1 MQQTSAKA
9 HMLWNEI
16 TDALRAE
23 VSDIVYKIYLKP
35 TFGVD
40 IVDNIHLLVSV
51 PHDLAKA
58 RFEQQYSTMVK
69 ELVKKL
75 APDIENIVYTAR
87 NDEDESSVNE
97 PALAPLPVS
106 VTNVAVE
113 KKEIIKQP
121 KILLNPNYTFDRYVV
136 GNSNRFAF
144 SAASAVG
151 EKPGFAYNP
160 LFLYSPVG
168 LGKTHLMHAIGH
180 KILSDHPTL
189 KVLYISSE
197 TFVNELV
204 ESIQNRKTDAFRSKY
219 RSIDV
224 LLIDDVQ
231 FLQNKPQTQEE
242 FFHTFNALRELN
254 KQIVVSSD
262 RPPKEISLL
271 EERIRSRFE
280 SGLVADISAPDLET
294 RIAILRNKALWEKA
308 EVPHDVI
315 VYIADNISN
324 NIRELEGALTRVLAV
339 SSMSGIKITL
349 EVAESALKDIIK
361 KPKQKMITMSFIKTA
376 VCDYFKVKISDLESN
391 KRPRNIAFPRQIA
404 MYLCREMTSE
414 SLPAIGAC
422 FNRDHSTVIHAC
434 DKISSEIKLDSSL
447 RDNIKRIADKIVEG

>member
-1 MQQTSAKA
+1 MQQTSARA
-9 HMLWNEI
+9 HIIWNEI
-16 TDALRAE
+16 TDSLREE
-23 VSDIVYKIYLKP
+23 VSDIAYKNYLKP
-35 TFGVD
+35 TFGMDV
-40 IVDNIHLLVSV
+40 VDNNNLLVSV
-51 PHDLAKA
+51 PHDIAKT
-58 RFEQQYSTMVK
+58 RFEQQYYPMIK
-69 ELVKKL
+69 NLLEKIAPEIKK
-75 APDIENIVYTAR
+75 IVFSAR
-87 NDEDESSVNE
+87 NDTDEIIE
-97 PALAPLPVS
+97 KETTIYKAAPPKHS
-106 VTNVAVE
+106 VTVDKTVLE
-113 KKEIIKQP
+113 QP
-121 KILLNPNYTFDRYVV
+121 KILLNPNYTFDRFVV

-144 SAASAVG
+144 SAASAVSD
-151 EKPGFAYNP
+151 KPGLAYNP

-180 KILSDHPTL
+180 KILKDHPDL

-204 ESIQNRKTDAFRSKY
+204 ESIQSRKTDAFRNKY

-231 FLQNKPQTQEE
+231 FLQNKAQTQEE

-280 SGLVADISAPDLET
+280 SGLVADISTPDLET
-294 RIAILRNKALWEKA
+294 RIAILRNKAEWEMA

-339 SSMSGIKITL
+339 SSMSDSDLTL
-349 EVAESALKDIIK
+349 SLAETALKDIIK
-361 KPKQKMITMSFIKTA
+361 KPKQRMITQNTIKNA
-376 VCDYFKVKISDLESN
+376 VCEYYKVKLSDLESN
-391 KRPRNIAFPRQIA
+391 KRPRNIAYPRQIA
-404 MYLCREMTSE
+404 MYLCRELTND
-414 SLPAIGAC
+414 SLPSIGIC
-422 FNRDHSTVIHAC
+422 FNRDHSTVIHAY
-434 DKISSEIKLDSSL
+434 DKICAEIKTDSSL
-447 RDNIKRIADKIVEG
+447 RDSIKRLTEKICDN

>member
-9 HMLWNEI
+9 HMIWNEI
-16 TDALRAE
+16 TDSLREE
-23 VSDIVYKIYLKP
+23 VSDIAYKNYLKP

-40 IVDNIHLLVSV
+40 IVDNTHLLVSV
-51 PHDLAKA
+51 PHDIAKA
-58 RFEQQYSTMVK
+58 RFEQQYSPMIK
-69 ELVKKL
+69 ELIKKL
-75 APDIENIVYTAR
+75 APYIENIVFSAR
-87 NDEDESSVNE
+87 NDAEETLTHETNI
-97 PALAPLPVS
+97 LRAPLPRQN
-106 VTNVAVE
+106 VTIE
-113 KKEIIKQP
+113 KTPQTQP
-121 KILLNPNYTFDRYVV
+121 KILLNPNYTFDRFVV

-180 KILSDHPTL
+180 KILSDHENL

-204 ESIQNRKTDAFRSKY
+204 ESIQNRKTDAFRNKY

-242 FFHTFNALRELN
+242 FFHTFNALKELN

-280 SGLVADISAPDLET
+280 SGLVADISTPDLET
-294 RIAILRNKALWEKA
+294 RIAILRNKAEWEMA
-308 EVPHDVI
+308 EVPHEVI

-324 NIRELEGALTRVLAV
+324 NIRELEGALIRVLAV
-339 SSMSGIKITL
+339 ASLSGEQLTL
-349 EVAESALKDIIK
+349 DVAETALKDIIK
-361 KPKQKMITMSFIKTA
+361 QPKQKMITMNSIKAA
-376 VCDYFKVKISDLESN
+376 VCEYFKVKITDLESN

-404 MYLCREMTSE
+404 MYLCREMTNE
-414 SLPAIGAC
+414 SLPSIGTC
-422 FNRDHSTVIHAC
+422 FNRDHSTVIHAY
-434 DKISSEIKLDSSL
+434 DKIENEIKMDSSL
-447 RDNIKRIADKIVEG
+447 RDNIKRLSEKIIEG

>member
-9 HMLWNEI
+9 HMIWNEI
-16 TDALRAE
+16 TDSLREE
-23 VSDIVYKIYLKP
+23 VSDIAYKNYLKP

-40 IVDNIHLLVSV
+40 IVDNTHLLVSV
-51 PHDLAKA
+51 PHDIAKA
-58 RFEQQYSTMVK
+58 RFEQQYSPMIK

-75 APDIENIVYTAR
+75 APYIENIVFSAR
-87 NDEDESSVNE
+87 NDSEETLTHETN
-97 PALAPLPVS
+97 LFRAPLPKQG
-106 VTNVAVE
+106 TTIE
-113 KKEIIKQP
+113 KTPQKQP
-121 KILLNPNYTFDRYVV
+121 KILLNPNYTFDRFVV

-180 KILSDHPTL
+180 KILSDHPNL

-204 ESIQNRKTDAFRSKY
+204 ESIQNRKTDAFRNKY

-280 SGLVADISAPDLET
+280 SGLVADISIPDLET
-294 RIAILRNKALWEKA
+294 RIAILRNKAEWEMA
-308 EVPHDVI
+308 EVPHEVI

-324 NIRELEGALTRVLAV
+324 NIRELEGALIRVLAV
-339 SSMSGIKITL
+339 ASLSGEQLTL
-349 EVAESALKDIIK
+349 SVAETALKDIIK
-361 KPKQKMITMSFIKTA
+361 QPKQKMITMNSIKTA
-376 VCDYFKVKISDLESN
+376 VCEHFKVKITDLESN

-404 MYLCREMTSE
+404 MYLCREMTNE
-414 SLPAIGAC
+414 SLPSIGTC
-422 FNRDHSTVIHAC
+422 FNRDHSTVIHAY
-434 DKISSEIKLDSSL
+434 DKIDHEIKTDSTL
-447 RDNIKRIADKIVEG
+447 RDNVKRLTEKIIDG

>member
-9 HMLWNEI
+9 HMIWSEI
-16 TDALRAE
+16 TDSLREE
-23 VSDIVYKIYLKP
+23 VSDIVYKNYLRP

-40 IVDNIHLLVSV
+40 VVNNTHLLVSV
-51 PHDLAKA
+51 PHEIAKT
-58 RFEQQYSTMVK
+58 RFEQQYLPMIK
-69 ELVKKL
+69 ELIKKL
-75 APDIENIVYTAR
+75 APDIEHIVFSAR
-87 NDEDESSVNE
+87 NDETESIAGE
-97 PALAPLPVS
+97 PNFFKVTNLNPKQNLPV
-106 VTNVAVE
+106 E
-113 KKEIIKQP
+113 KNQP
-121 KILLNPNYTFDRYVV
+121 KILLNPNYTFDRFVV

-180 KILSDHPTL
+180 KILSDHPNL

-204 ESIQNRKTDAFRSKY
+204 ESIQNRKTDAFRNKY

-280 SGLVADISAPDLET
+280 SGLVADISTPDLET
-294 RIAILRNKALWEKA
+294 RIAILRNKASRETIQI
-308 EVPHDVI
+308 PHEVI

-339 SSMSGIKITL
+339 ASMSGAELTL
-349 EVAESALKDIIK
+349 SVAESALKDIIK
-361 KPKQKMITMSFIKTA
+361 KPKQKMITMNSIKAA
-376 VCDYFKVKISDLESN
+376 VCEYFKVKITDLESN

-404 MYLCREMTSE
+404 MYLCREMTNE
-414 SLPAIGAC
+414 SLPSIGTC
-422 FNRDHSTVIHAC
+422 FNRDHSTVIHAY
-434 DKISSEIKLDSSL
+434 DKICNEINIDSSL
-447 RDNIKRIADKIVEG
+447 RENIKRLAEKIIEG